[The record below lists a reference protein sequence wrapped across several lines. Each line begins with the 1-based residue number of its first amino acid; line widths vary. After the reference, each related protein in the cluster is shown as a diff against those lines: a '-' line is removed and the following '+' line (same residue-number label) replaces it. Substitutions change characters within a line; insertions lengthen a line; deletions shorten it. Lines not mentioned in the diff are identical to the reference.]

1 MKSLFFPPRRPT
13 GIAVFA
19 AAADAA
25 DATKPNGKVN
35 AAAAAAAAAA
45 HTNEHTRSRPKKA
58 PTTAARDYRRSAD
71 RPDLKAP

>member
-35 AAAAAAAAAA
+35 AAAAAA